1 MDEAETAAKKAAAQ
15 EAKKKQVQELNSALD
30 EMMEKKRLDNQEVLT
45 RAQAKRGMAGIQA
58 YFHARRRAHTPH
70 ALTTTTTST
79 FLGAHTFSRHNC

>member
-58 YFHARRRAHTPH
+58 NSHARRRTHTPH
-70 ALTTTTTST
+70 ALTTTTTT